1 MNLSINLLIVVITV
15 VVSLL
20 AFRDSRLIRQLSMV
34 PPAVESGQYYRLV
47 TYGFVHA
54 DGMHLAFNMIT
65 LYFFGRLTEQ
75 LLTQIMGAGGYPL
88 FYLAAL
94 LISIL
99 PSYLKHREDT
109 RYLSLGASGAVSAV
123 LFIYVLVAPWSMI
136 FVFFLPVPAI
146 VFAVLYVLYSL
157 WMDRRGSD
165 SINHSAHLIGGAF
178 GIVFMLIVEPRLA
191 LLFVERLMSPL
202 G

>member
-136 FVFFLPVPAI
+136 FVFFLPVPSI

-178 GIVFMLIVEPRLA
+178 GIVFMLIVEPKLA

>member
-136 FVFFLPVPAI
+136 FVFFLPVPSI